1 MENKVL
7 EENIDLIK
15 KYDSNLANKILMFK
29 EEKSNLEICKTQ
41 EGEYNLVYRGCC
53 LHSQKGA
60 IKEAK
65 DIASKVDEEEN
76 SIRVI
81 FGLGLGY
88 VVEEISNKIKKSKII
103 VYEPALDII
112 HYVLSIAKIDS
123 LYKDNVFLCND
134 KETLAEYVL
143 ENTDNKSKMKLIY
156 TKSYKEIFPNE
167 FNEILQTIQTSQGQ
181 HSANVNTV
189 IKKAPQALN
198 NTYANLKKVLNLPYI
213 MQYKDIYKGKT
224 ALIISAG
231 PSLKDNIETIKN
243 NKDKFVI
250 FCVNVAMEYVINSG
264 IEPDFIIDIEA
275 AGADYQYKDIDISNS
290 YLILEPFSHYLK
302 YDIQAKKVI
311 TYISKNNFLNGWLRS
326 GLEIDDNLET
336 MGTVSYTALDCAYI
350 MGFDKIILIG
360 QDLAY
365 KDGQCY
371 AKGSR
376 YEDLEC
382 VFDEKQNKYVIQA
395 RDFEKYAQ
403 KLLGKSSD
411 AVFKYAKKY
420 IANLNKNI
428 YTIKSQNNTYL
439 PTQAGYALF
448 VEWFEK
454 VAQRYKKEKP
464 DIKLINSSTGGAQI
478 NGFENICLIDAIKN
492 SEKIEKYELSNCTV
506 KYRKEIM
513 LNKIKEHLE
522 GLYVYDNYAKDVQKY
537 CEKFLNELKTKKVIT
552 SNALKYMKKH
562 NDSLN
567 MLLNYQKNQDWR
579 IYLAR
584 FSYLIL
590 PLIEEDFSKD
600 ITTTK
605 ETMEKLLKIYNNI
618 VKTNEFAIQKL
629 TDCESFILQ

>member
-1 MENKVL
+1 MENKVF

-29 EEKSNLEICKTQ
+29 EEKSNIEICKTQ

-65 DIASKVDEEEN
+65 DIAFKVNEEEN

-478 NGFENICLIDAIKN
+478 NGFENICLIDAVKN

-506 KYRKEIM
+506 KYRKEVM

-605 ETMEKLLKIYNNI
+605 ETMEKLLKIYNSI

>member
-403 KLLGKSSD
+403 KLLGKTSD

-478 NGFENICLIDAIKN
+478 NGFENVCLIDAVKN

-506 KYRKEIM
+506 KYRKEVI

>member
-123 LYKDNVFLCND
+123 LYKNNVFLCND

-382 VFDEKQNKYVIQA
+382 VFDEKQNKYVVQA

-478 NGFENICLIDAIKN
+478 NGFENVCLIDAVKN
-492 SEKIEKYELSNCTV
+492 SEKIEKYELLNCTV
-506 KYRKEIM
+506 KYRKEVM

-522 GLYVYDNYAKDVQKY
+522 GLYAYDDYAKDVQKY

>member
-123 LYKDNVFLCND
+123 LYKNNVFLCND

-181 HSANVNTV
+181 HSANVNTI

-478 NGFENICLIDAIKN
+478 NGFENVCLIDAVKN

-506 KYRKEIM
+506 KYRKEVI

>member
-123 LYKDNVFLCND
+123 LYKNNVFLCND

-411 AVFKYAKKY
+411 AVFKYAKNY

-478 NGFENICLIDAIKN
+478 NGFENICLSDAVKN

-506 KYRKEIM
+506 KYRKEVI

-605 ETMEKLLKIYNNI
+605 ETMEKLLKR
-618 VKTNEFAIQKL
+618 TN
-629 TDCESFILQ
+629 LQYKN

>member
-123 LYKDNVFLCND
+123 LYKNNVFLCND

-181 HSANVNTV
+181 HSANVNTI

-198 NTYANLKKVLNLPYI
+198 NTYANLKKVLNLPYV

-411 AVFKYAKKY
+411 AVFKYAKNY

-478 NGFENICLIDAIKN
+478 NGFENICLSDAVKN
-492 SEKIEKYELSNCTV
+492 SEKIEKHELSNCTV
-506 KYRKEIM
+506 KYRKEVI

-605 ETMEKLLKIYNNI
+605 YTMEKLLKIYNNI

>member
-65 DIASKVDEEEN
+65 DIASKVNEEEN

-123 LYKDNVFLCND
+123 LYKNNVFLCND

-181 HSANVNTV
+181 HSANVNTI

-403 KLLGKSSD
+403 KLLGKTSD

-478 NGFENICLIDAIKN
+478 NGFENICLSDAVKN

>member
-123 LYKDNVFLCND
+123 LYKNNVFLCND

-411 AVFKYAKKY
+411 AVFKYAKNY

-478 NGFENICLIDAIKN
+478 NGFENICLIDAVKN

-506 KYRKEIM
+506 KYRKEVI

-522 GLYVYDNYAKDVQKY
+522 GLYAYDDYAKDVQKY

-605 ETMEKLLKIYNNI
+605 YTMEKLLKIYNNI

>member
-1 MENKVL
+1 ML

-123 LYKDNVFLCND
+123 LYKNNVFLCND

-403 KLLGKSSD
+403 KLLGKTSD

-478 NGFENICLIDAIKN
+478 NGFENICLIDAVKN

-506 KYRKEIM
+506 KYRKEVI

-522 GLYVYDNYAKDVQKY
+522 GLYAYDDYAKDVQKY

-605 ETMEKLLKIYNNI
+605 YTMEKLLKIYNNI

>member
-123 LYKDNVFLCND
+123 LYKNNVFLCND

-181 HSANVNTV
+181 HSANVNTI

-198 NTYANLKKVLNLPYI
+198 NTYANLKKVLNLPYV

-302 YDIQAKKVI
+302 YDIRAKKVI

-411 AVFKYAKKY
+411 AVFKYAKNY

-478 NGFENICLIDAIKN
+478 NGFENICLSDAVKN
-492 SEKIEKYELSNCTV
+492 SEKIEKHELSNCTV
-506 KYRKEIM
+506 KYRKEVI

-605 ETMEKLLKIYNNI
+605 YTMEKLLKIYNNI

>member
-81 FGLGLGY
+81 FGLGLGF

-123 LYKDNVFLCND
+123 LYKNNVFLCND

-167 FNEILQTIQTSQGQ
+167 FSEILQTIQTSQGQ

-403 KLLGKSSD
+403 KLLGKTSD

-478 NGFENICLIDAIKN
+478 NGFENVCLSDAVKN

>member
-123 LYKDNVFLCND
+123 LYKNNVFLCND

-411 AVFKYAKKY
+411 AVFKYAKNY

-478 NGFENICLIDAIKN
+478 NGFENICLSDAVKN

-506 KYRKEIM
+506 KYRKEVI

-537 CEKFLNELKTKKVIT
+537 FEQFLNELRTNKVIT

>member
-65 DIASKVDEEEN
+65 DIASKVNEEEN

-123 LYKDNVFLCND
+123 LYKNNVFLCND

-181 HSANVNTV
+181 HSANVNTI

-403 KLLGKSSD
+403 KLLGKTSD

-478 NGFENICLIDAIKN
+478 NGFENICLIDAVKN

-506 KYRKEIM
+506 KYRKEVI

-522 GLYVYDNYAKDVQKY
+522 GLYAYDDYAKDVQKY

>member
-1 MENKVL
+1 M
-7 EENIDLIK
+7 
-15 KYDSNLANKILMFK
+15 
-29 EEKSNLEICKTQ
+29 
-41 EGEYNLVYRGCC
+41 
-53 LHSQKGA
+53 
-60 IKEAK
+60 
-65 DIASKVDEEEN
+65 
-76 SIRVI
+76 
-81 FGLGLGY
+81 
-88 VVEEISNKIKKSKII
+88 
-103 VYEPALDII
+103 
-112 HYVLSIAKIDS
+112 
-123 LYKDNVFLCND
+123 CND

-181 HSANVNTV
+181 HSANVNTI

-198 NTYANLKKVLNLPYI
+198 NTYANLKKVLNLPYV

-231 PSLKDNIETIKN
+231 HSLKDNIETIKN

-411 AVFKYAKKY
+411 AVFKYAKNY

-478 NGFENICLIDAIKN
+478 NGFENICLSDAVKN
-492 SEKIEKYELSNCTV
+492 SEKIEKHELSNCTV
-506 KYRKEIM
+506 KYRKEVI

-605 ETMEKLLKIYNNI
+605 YTMEKLLKIYNNI

>member
-123 LYKDNVFLCND
+123 LYKNNVFLCND

-181 HSANVNTV
+181 HSANVNTI

-403 KLLGKSSD
+403 KLLGKTSD

-478 NGFENICLIDAIKN
+478 NGFENVCLIDAVKN

-506 KYRKEIM
+506 KYRKEVI

-522 GLYVYDNYAKDVQKY
+522 GLYAYDNYAKDVQKY

>member
-275 AGADYQYKDIDISNS
+275 VGADYQYKDIDISNS

-411 AVFKYAKKY
+411 AVFKYAKNY

-478 NGFENICLIDAIKN
+478 NGFENVCLIDAVKN

-605 ETMEKLLKIYNNI
+605 ETMEKLLKIYNSI

>member
-81 FGLGLGY
+81 FGLGLGF

-123 LYKDNVFLCND
+123 LYKNNVFLCND

-167 FNEILQTIQTSQGQ
+167 FSEILQTIQTSQGQ

-403 KLLGKSSD
+403 KLLGKTSD

-478 NGFENICLIDAIKN
+478 NGFENICLSDAVKN

-506 KYRKEIM
+506 KYRKEVM

-590 PLIEEDFSKD
+590 HLIEEDISQD
-600 ITTTK
+600 ITSTK
-605 ETMEKLLKIYNNI
+605 YTMEKLLKIYNNI

>member
-65 DIASKVDEEEN
+65 DIAFKVNEEEN

-478 NGFENICLIDAIKN
+478 NGFENVCLIDAVKN

-506 KYRKEIM
+506 KYRKEVI

-605 ETMEKLLKIYNNI
+605 YTMEKLLKIYNNI

>member
-478 NGFENICLIDAIKN
+478 NGFENICLSDAVKN

-506 KYRKEIM
+506 KYRKEVI

-567 MLLNYQKNQDWR
+567 MLLNHQKNQDWR

>member
-605 ETMEKLLKIYNNI
+605 YTMEKLLKIYNNI

>member
-65 DIASKVDEEEN
+65 DIASKVNEEEN

-382 VFDEKQNKYVIQA
+382 VFDKKQNKYVIQA

-478 NGFENICLIDAIKN
+478 NGFENICLIDAVKN
-492 SEKIEKYELSNCTV
+492 SEKIEKYELLNCTV
-506 KYRKEIM
+506 KYRKEVI

-522 GLYVYDNYAKDVQKY
+522 GLYAYDDYAKDVQKY

>member
-123 LYKDNVFLCND
+123 LYKNNVFLCND

-181 HSANVNTV
+181 HSANVNTI

-403 KLLGKSSD
+403 KLLGKTSD

-478 NGFENICLIDAIKN
+478 NGFENVCLIDAVKN

-506 KYRKEIM
+506 KYRKEVI

-618 VKTNEFAIQKL
+618 VKTNKFAIQKL
-629 TDCESFILQ
+629 TDCESFVLQ

>member
-65 DIASKVDEEEN
+65 DIASKVNEEEN

-103 VYEPALDII
+103 VYEPALEII

-123 LYKDNVFLCND
+123 LYKNNVFLCND

-156 TKSYKEIFPNE
+156 TKSYKEIFPDE

-403 KLLGKSSD
+403 KLLGKTSD

-478 NGFENICLIDAIKN
+478 NGFENICLSDAVKN

-506 KYRKEIM
+506 KYRKEVI

>member
-103 VYEPALDII
+103 VYEPALEII

-123 LYKDNVFLCND
+123 LYKNNVFLCND

-478 NGFENICLIDAIKN
+478 NGFENICLSDAVKN

-506 KYRKEIM
+506 KYRKEVI

-522 GLYVYDNYAKDVQKY
+522 GLYAYDNYAKDVQKY

>member
-123 LYKDNVFLCND
+123 LYKNNVFLCND

-181 HSANVNTV
+181 HSANVNTI

-478 NGFENICLIDAIKN
+478 NGFENVCLIDAVKN

-506 KYRKEIM
+506 KYRKEVM

-522 GLYVYDNYAKDVQKY
+522 GLYAYDDYAKDVQKY

>member
-181 HSANVNTV
+181 HSANVNTI

-403 KLLGKSSD
+403 KLLGKTSD

-478 NGFENICLIDAIKN
+478 NGFENICLIDAVKN

-506 KYRKEIM
+506 KYRKEVI

-522 GLYVYDNYAKDVQKY
+522 GLYAYDDYAKDVQKY

>member
-123 LYKDNVFLCND
+123 LYKNNVFLCND

-403 KLLGKSSD
+403 KLLGKTSD

-478 NGFENICLIDAIKN
+478 NGFENICLSDAVKN

-506 KYRKEIM
+506 KYRKEVI

-522 GLYVYDNYAKDVQKY
+522 GLYAYDNYAKDVQKY

>member
-411 AVFKYAKKY
+411 AVFKYAKNY

-478 NGFENICLIDAIKN
+478 NGFENICLSDAVKN

-506 KYRKEIM
+506 KYRKEVI

-567 MLLNYQKNQDWR
+567 MLLNHQKNQDWR

>member
-123 LYKDNVFLCND
+123 LYKNNVFLCND

-181 HSANVNTV
+181 HSANVNTI

-478 NGFENICLIDAIKN
+478 NGFENICLSDAVKN

-506 KYRKEIM
+506 KYRKEVI

>member
-403 KLLGKSSD
+403 KLLGKTSD

-478 NGFENICLIDAIKN
+478 NGFENVCLIDAVKN

-506 KYRKEIM
+506 KYRKEVI

-522 GLYVYDNYAKDVQKY
+522 GLYAYDNYAKDVQKY

>member
-411 AVFKYAKKY
+411 AVFKYAKNY

-478 NGFENICLIDAIKN
+478 NGFENICLIDAVKN

-506 KYRKEIM
+506 KYRKEVI

-522 GLYVYDNYAKDVQKY
+522 GLYAYDDYAKDVQKY

-605 ETMEKLLKIYNNI
+605 YTMEKLLKIYNNI

>member
-123 LYKDNVFLCND
+123 LYKNNVFLCND

-403 KLLGKSSD
+403 KLLGKTSD

-478 NGFENICLIDAIKN
+478 NGFENVCLIDAVKN

-506 KYRKEIM
+506 KYRKEVI

-522 GLYVYDNYAKDVQKY
+522 GLYAYDNYAKDVQKY

>member
-29 EEKSNLEICKTQ
+29 EEKSNIEICKTQ

-65 DIASKVDEEEN
+65 DIASKVNEEEN

-103 VYEPALDII
+103 VYEPALEII

-478 NGFENICLIDAIKN
+478 NGFENICLSDAVKN

>member
-65 DIASKVDEEEN
+65 DIASKVNEEEN

-103 VYEPALDII
+103 VYEPALEII

-478 NGFENICLIDAIKN
+478 NGFENVCLSDAVKN

-506 KYRKEIM
+506 KYRKEVM

>member
-1 MENKVL
+1 M
-7 EENIDLIK
+7 
-15 KYDSNLANKILMFK
+15 
-29 EEKSNLEICKTQ
+29 
-41 EGEYNLVYRGCC
+41 
-53 LHSQKGA
+53 
-60 IKEAK
+60 
-65 DIASKVDEEEN
+65 
-76 SIRVI
+76 
-81 FGLGLGY
+81 
-88 VVEEISNKIKKSKII
+88 
-103 VYEPALDII
+103 
-112 HYVLSIAKIDS
+112 
-123 LYKDNVFLCND
+123 
-134 KETLAEYVL
+134 
-143 ENTDNKSKMKLIY
+143 
-156 TKSYKEIFPNE
+156 
-167 FNEILQTIQTSQGQ
+167 
-181 HSANVNTV
+181 
-189 IKKAPQALN
+189 
-198 NTYANLKKVLNLPYI
+198 
-213 MQYKDIYKGKT
+213 
-224 ALIISAG
+224 
-231 PSLKDNIETIKN
+231 
-243 NKDKFVI
+243 
-250 FCVNVAMEYVINSG
+250 
-264 IEPDFIIDIEA
+264 
-275 AGADYQYKDIDISNS
+275 
-290 YLILEPFSHYLK
+290 
-302 YDIQAKKVI
+302 
-311 TYISKNNFLNGWLRS
+311 
-326 GLEIDDNLET
+326 
-336 MGTVSYTALDCAYI
+336 
-350 MGFDKIILIG
+350 
-360 QDLAY
+360 
-365 KDGQCY
+365 
-371 AKGSR
+371 
-376 YEDLEC
+376 EC

-403 KLLGKSSD
+403 KLLGKTSD

-478 NGFENICLIDAIKN
+478 NGFENICLIDAVKN

-506 KYRKEIM
+506 KYRKEVI

-522 GLYVYDNYAKDVQKY
+522 GLYAYDNYAKDVQKY

>member
-1 MENKVL
+1 MENKVF

-65 DIASKVDEEEN
+65 DIASKVNEEEN

-103 VYEPALDII
+103 VYEPALEII

-123 LYKDNVFLCND
+123 LYKNNVFLCND

-156 TKSYKEIFPNE
+156 TKSYKEIFPDE

-403 KLLGKSSD
+403 KLLGKTSD

-478 NGFENICLIDAIKN
+478 NGFENICLSDAVKN

-506 KYRKEIM
+506 KYRKEVI

>member
-181 HSANVNTV
+181 HSANVNTI

-478 NGFENICLIDAIKN
+478 NGFENICLSDAVKN

-506 KYRKEIM
+506 KYRKEVM

-522 GLYVYDNYAKDVQKY
+522 GLYAYDDYAKDVQKY

-605 ETMEKLLKIYNNI
+605 ETMEKLLQIYNNI

>member
-123 LYKDNVFLCND
+123 LYKNNVFLCND

-403 KLLGKSSD
+403 KLLGKTSD

-478 NGFENICLIDAIKN
+478 NGFENVCLIDAVKN

-506 KYRKEIM
+506 KYRKEVI

-522 GLYVYDNYAKDVQKY
+522 GLYAYDNYAKDVQKY

-629 TDCESFILQ
+629 TDCESFVLQ